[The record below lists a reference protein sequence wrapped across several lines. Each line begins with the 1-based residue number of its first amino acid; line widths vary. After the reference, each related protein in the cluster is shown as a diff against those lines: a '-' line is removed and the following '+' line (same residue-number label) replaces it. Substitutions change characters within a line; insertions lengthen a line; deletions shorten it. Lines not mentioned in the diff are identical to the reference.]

1 MRHTKAMFDEEIAFE
16 VDVRLLP
23 TWRRHARIVASF
35 DALAIGEA
43 MRIVS
48 DHEPRPLKG
57 DFERLR
63 PGQFVW
69 LQSMLGND
77 IWEVLLRRITESP
90 IETLAHLL
98 ARSALFSV
106 AKATTIEALERSATR
121 REIARNE
128 SLCEQGTPWPH
139 LGLVLRGGLRA
150 IVTSP
155 LGREHALYDV
165 LSGESFG
172 ILDTI
177 DGGVASARLI
187 GITESTH
194 VAIFPRSV
202 VRTILHDDLRVARA
216 VNAQLAQRLRM
227 VIDRFTAQTSLP
239 TIGRVATA
247 LLPHASPA
255 AGLSKALPSLDG
267 MTQGDLAVAAGTVKE
282 VVNRSLAELEA
293 GGAIERVAG
302 RIVRLNRES
311 LTQIVANAFP
321 GEAAG

>member
-1 MRHTKAMFDEEIAFE
+1 MFDENIAFE
-16 VDVRLLP
+16 IDVRLEP
-23 TWRRHARIVASF
+23 TWRRHARIIASF

-57 DFERLR
+57 DFEHLR

-69 LQSMLGND
+69 LQSMLGSD
-77 IWEVLLRRITESP
+77 TWEVLLRRIGEMP
-90 IETLAHLL
+90 VETLAHLL
-98 ARSALFSV
+98 ARSALFST
-106 AKATTIEALERSATR
+106 AKASTIESLERSASQ
-121 REIARNE
+121 REIGRNA
-128 SLCEQGTPWPH
+128 SLCEQGAQWPH

-165 LSGESFG
+165 LSGEAFG
-172 ILDTI
+172 IIDTI
-177 DGGVASARLI
+177 DGGVASARLV
-187 GITESTH
+187 GISDSTH
-194 VAIFPRSV
+194 VAIFPRNV
-202 VRTILHDDLRVARA
+202 VRSILQDDLRVARA

-247 LLPHASPA
+247 LLPYASPA
-255 AGLSKALPSLDG
+255 SGLSKALPSFEGL
-267 MTQGDLAVAAGTVKE
+267 TQGDLAVAAGTVKE
-282 VVNRSLAELEA
+282 VVNRTLAELEA

-302 RIVRLNRES
+302 RIVRLNREA
-311 LTQIVANAFP
+311 LTQIAANAFP
-321 GEAAG
+321 NEAAG

>member
-1 MRHTKAMFDEEIAFE
+1 MFDERIAFE
-16 VDVRLLP
+16 IDVRMEP

-69 LQSMLGND
+69 LQSMLGSD
-77 IWEVLLRRITESP
+77 TWEVLLRRVGEMP
-90 IETLAHLL
+90 VETLAHLL
-98 ARSALFSV
+98 ARSALFS
-106 AKATTIEALERSATR
+106 AANEQTLEALERSATQ
-121 REIARNE
+121 REITRNA
-128 SLCEQGTPWPH
+128 SLCEQGVQWPH
-139 LGLVLRGGLRA
+139 LGLVLRGALRA

-165 LSGESFG
+165 LAGEAFG

-177 DGGVASARLI
+177 DGGVASARLV
-187 GITESTH
+187 GISDSTH
-194 VAIFPRSV
+194 VAIFPRNV
-202 VRTILHDDLRVARA
+202 VRAILQDDLRVARA

-227 VIDRFTAQTSLP
+227 VIDRFTTQTSLP

-247 LLPHASPA
+247 LLPYASPA
-255 AGLSKALPSLDG
+255 SGLSKALPSLDG
-267 MTQGDLAVAAGTVKE
+267 ITQGDLAVAAGTVKE
-282 VVNRSLAELEA
+282 VVNRTLAELESS
-293 GGAIERVAG
+293 GAIERAAG
-302 RIVRLNRES
+302 RIVRLNREA
-311 LTQIVANAFP
+311 LTQIAANAFP
-321 GEAAG
+321 NNS

>member
-1 MRHTKAMFDEEIAFE
+1 MFDEDIAFE
-16 VDVRLLP
+16 IDVRMEP
-23 TWRRHARIVASF
+23 TWRRHARIIASF

-69 LQSMLGND
+69 LQSMLGSD
-77 IWEVLLRRITESP
+77 TWEVLLRRIGEMP
-90 IETLAHLL
+90 VETLAHLL
-98 ARSALFSV
+98 ARSALFSS
-106 AKATTIEALERSATR
+106 ANASTIEALERSATQ
-121 REIARNE
+121 REIARNA
-128 SLCEQGTPWPH
+128 SLCEQGSQWPH

-165 LSGESFG
+165 LSGEAFG

-187 GITESTH
+187 GISDSTQ
-194 VAIFPRSV
+194 VAIFPRTV
-202 VRTILHDDLRVARA
+202 VRTILQEDLRVARA

-239 TIGRVATA
+239 TIGRVAAA

-255 AGLSKALPSLDG
+255 SGLSKALASLDG
-267 MTQGDLAVAAGTVKE
+267 VTQGDLAVAAGTVKE
-282 VVNRSLAELEA
+282 VVNRTLAELEA

-302 RIVRLNRES
+302 RIARLNREM
-311 LTQIVANAFP
+311 LTQIAANAFP
-321 GEAAG
+321 NEGAG